1 MELSHKSSARHSPSP
16 HSTARYFAQKKD
28 FLLSIRAPFEV
39 ASGMRA
45 KSRENSP
52 PEHVLCGKKARAESR
67 VGGWSGA
74 GERLA
79 GFFSGEIHFALV
91 SLTLSPPTPSHR
103 RVHFRFRAGCCCR
116 FFFSFPFSCVNFH
129 FYYYNFFSPSCRS
142 QPNSVSRSHSLS
154 PTRVVCRKKI
164 INSRLKPQS
173 AARCDRKK
181 KSRESLGMMETRRF
195 HADSR
200 RVKFLR
206 CSWRRAGQFFG
217 CLRCVEGLATGRM
230 NIFGGIKDEKAN

>member
-91 SLTLSPPTPSHR
+91 SLSPPTPSHR

-116 FFFSFPFSCVNFH
+116 FFFPSLFRVLTFIFITTTFSRLLAAR
-129 FYYYNFFSPSCRS
+129 SPT
-142 QPNSVSRSHSLS
+142 VSLALTHSP

-181 KSRESLGMMETRRF
+181 
-195 HADSR
+195 
-200 RVKFLR
+200 
-206 CSWRRAGQFFG
+206 RAEN
-217 CLRCVEGLATGRM
+217 RSE
-230 NIFGGIKDEKAN
+230 